1 MDRSVSTVPLVV
13 GFVAHTTQMVGREC
27 AKKKILRGGEK
38 KKEENNERLN
48 PDYRSKSNT
57 TEGPTFSS

>member
-13 GFVAHTTQMVGREC
+13 GFLAHTTQMVGREC
-27 AKKKILRGGEK
+27 AKKGGGKK

-48 PDYRSKSNT
+48 PDDRSKSNT
-57 TEGPTFSS
+57 IEGQAFSS